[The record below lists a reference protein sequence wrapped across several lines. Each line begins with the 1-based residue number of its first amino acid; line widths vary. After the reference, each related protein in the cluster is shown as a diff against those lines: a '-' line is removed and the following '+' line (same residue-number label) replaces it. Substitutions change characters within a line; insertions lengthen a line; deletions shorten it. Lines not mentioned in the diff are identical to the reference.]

1 MFKKILVL
9 LLVVSIMVSFL
20 SACGGTSSADNS
32 AQTATGV
39 PSSSDKDAQKL
50 LTDLTSKARLFVNQ
64 PGWVHVTENIV
75 YDIDSKDRGTLV
87 NGTVIPLVQTIDIWY
102 HINSEKLVYE
112 YVWLMSDQSEK
123 IIDVGVFLNNNLFD
137 LMNNTSTPQN
147 PYPLS
152 LDYQFANEMDSFIS
166 RSGHPVVTTA
176 NVNDKNAT
184 VFTLDETLSA
194 PKTTTDFTQ
203 PFNAA
208 GTAASFDTDTGL
220 LLRIVRTVTFA
231 DGTKRTFYT
240 DNIAIETGV
249 QPPAD
254 VLNYVNGVW

>member
-1 MFKKILVL
+1 MFKKILVP
-9 LLVVSIMVSFL
+9 LLVIALLVGFL

-50 LTDLTSKARLFVNQ
+50 LTDLTSKARLLVNQ

-75 YDIDSKDRGTLV
+75 YDTDSKDRGTLV
-87 NGTVIPLVQTIDIWY
+87 NGTVVPLVQTINIWY

-123 IIDVGVFLNNNLFD
+123 IIDVGVFMNNNLFD
-137 LMNNTSTPQN
+137 LINNSSTPQN

-166 RSGHPVVTTA
+166 RNGHPVVTTA
-176 NVNDKNAT
+176 IVNGKNAT
-184 VFTLDETLSA
+184 VFTLDENLSA
-194 PKTTTDFTQ
+194 PKTSTDFTQ
-203 PFNAA
+203 PYNAA
-208 GTAASFDTDTGL
+208 GSIASFDSDTGL
-220 LLRIVRTVTFA
+220 LLRIIRTVTLA

-240 DNIAIETGV
+240 DNITVETGV
-249 QPPAD
+249 EPPAD
-254 VLNYVNGVW
+254 VKNYVNGIW